1 MSKTRGRVTDVFTKP
16 WNGRRGPI
24 TLHSFKIEGD
34 DKYYRSGEQQV
45 AALNDVIEFDYDAN
59 GNVKNVVKVAD
70 ATTAPPAQAAVNR
83 QGAARNMTKDQYWE
97 EKEQYQRDV
106 VEPRITWASAQS
118 DAVVLVTSALQ
129 HDLLAFGS
137 ANKSAKLGLLLSYV
151 DTVTERFAAQRYNAA
166 ALLKEAVE
174 SDKAAAAVE
183 AEAGSELG

>member
-1 MSKTRGRVTDVFTKP
+1 
-16 WNGRRGPI
+16 
-24 TLHSFKIEGD
+24 
-34 DKYYRSGEQQV
+34 
-45 AALNDVIEFDYDAN
+45 
-59 GNVKNVVKVAD
+59 
-70 ATTAPPAQAAVNR
+70 
-83 QGAARNMTKDQYWE
+83 
-97 EKEQYQRDV
+97 
-106 VEPRITWASAQS
+106 
-118 DAVVLVTSALQ
+118 VVLVTSALQ